1 MGRLLYKLIVQ
12 LRQMGIDIYR
22 FLGYFKEMKLYKQ
35 DLKTIRELLK
45 ENNDFPLGTPKPMLF
60 ERTAASG
67 SASGHYFIQDLYV
80 ARQIFR
86 HQPVKHIDIGSRVD
100 GFVAHVAVFREIE
113 VFDIREQTSTVENI
127 SFKQADMMQ
136 LPENLMNYTDSL
148 SCLHAIEHFG
158 LGRYGD
164 PLDINGH
171 LKAFENIHKI
181 LKKDG
186 IFYFSTPIGK
196 QRIEFNA
203 HRIFAPKYLLNIFAA
218 DYELLRFSYIDDKGD
233 FYENYNLTEKDLEN
247 DLNCMYGCGIF
258 ELKKK

>member
-1 MGRLLYKLIVQ
+1 MGRLLYKFIVQ
-12 LRQMGIDIYR
+12 LKQMGIDVYH
-22 FLGYFKEMKLYKQ
+22 FLGYFKEMKLYRK
-35 DLKTIRELLK
+35 DLKAIQELLK
-45 ENNDFPLGTPKPMLF
+45 ENSDFPLGTPKPMLF
-60 ERTAASG
+60 ERTATSG
-67 SASGHYFIQDLYV
+67 GASGHYFIQDLYV
-80 ARQIFR
+80 AKQIFN
-86 HQPVKHIDIGSRVD
+86 HKPIKHIDIGSRVD

-113 VFDIREQTSTVENI
+113 VFDIREQPDTVEHI
-127 SFKQADMMQ
+127 IFKQADMMQ
-136 LPENLMNYTDSL
+136 LPENLLNYTDSL

-203 HRIFAPKYLLNIFAA
+203 HRIFSPKYLLNLFAFN
-218 DYELLRFSYIDDKGD
+218 YELLKFSYIDDKGV
-233 FYENYNLTEKDLEN
+233 FHENHTLTMQDLSN
-247 DLNCMYGCGIF
+247 DLNCLYGCGIF